1 MTSPFPKAQARHFGE
16 PEVATRSYTY
26 VLPSW
31 AQGCGGCV
39 ALPPSGVL
47 LFWRFGTVVLQRG
60 AAGQAKPA
68 WQAKPVAAGTSWS
81 SCAAAT
87 RRISCS
93 AVTGTRHDRTPPGTG
108 GRSRPVAAGVGD
120 RAGPQRAGD
129 VARHARL
136 DPQAAQD
143 YGGIVEVIVADGS
156 DNAATRDLL
165 RSRFPGVGRVPNP
178 GGTIPWGLNRAL
190 RRAFDAAPGLSRP
203 SGVYAA
209 AHRVDAWVH
218 RRRCSPTGSSTP
230 CHNGASDTSIF
241 FPTAGPDLIT
251 Q

>member
-136 DPQAAQD
+136 DPRPGLWRDRRGDRRGRLRQRRDAGPAA
-143 YGGIVEVIVADGS
+143 VAFPGRRPGAQSRGHHPLGS
-156 DNAATRDLL
+156 QPRAATRI
-165 RSRFPGVGRVPNP
+165 RRCPR
-178 GGTIPWGLNRAL
+178 TISPKRCV
-190 RRAFDAAPGLSRP
+190 RCCAPGPPMSAGACARWGRP
-203 SGVYAA
+203 RSGA
-209 AHRVDAWVH
+209 RW
-218 RRRCSPTGSSTP
+218 RS
-230 CHNGASDTSIF
+230 
-241 FPTAGPDLIT
+241 
-251 Q
+251 